1 MFGWIAD
8 LAPYWW
14 VPLGLWVLSWGLIPA
29 ALLSRSAQPSGK
41 VAWILAIL
49 GLPVLGGLLYLVFSA
64 GPEERYSAAKRKAA
78 DELVDRLPDPDEE
91 DPGDAPEALRTVW
104 DLAGELAGHP
114 AAGGNA
120 VRAMPDAAAAIHRV
134 IAAIDGAENS
144 VSILFYTFRS
154 DACGTAVRD
163 ALARAAG
170 RGVAVRFMYDRFG
183 SLGLTRSFLKPL
195 TDAGGRAEPFQPRG
209 NGLLD
214 RLRLNLRNHRKIVVI
229 DGAVGF
235 TGGVNVGDEYLSKDP
250 GTAPWRDTFAEVR
263 GPAAGRLQ
271 RVFAQDWLFLTGE
284 ALTDR
289 GLYHGSGDRP
299 EPHGDD
305 WLNGVTLRVLDD
317 GPDRRDRAHECV
329 YAAALHAAR
338 RRVDLSTGY
347 FVPTTTIV
355 RALQCAARRGVR
367 VRVLHGGPGSPLATR
382 LAARWQLRRPVRRGR
397 RDLRAD
403 PRHAAREDADGRR
416 PADGPRQPELRL
428 PEFPTEL
435 RGVARLARRRARGG
449 AGRSV
454 RRRPVA
460 GDANRPARLAG
471 PAAPA
476 TAQRSGGEPVRPGA
490 VKAAPFVARSAK
502 RSFANPRR
510 FAAGRNFASHY
521 ERVAVTPPP

>member
-91 DPGDAPEALRTVW
+91 DPGDAPEALRAVW

-120 VRAMPDAAAAIHRV
+120 VRAMPDAAAAIGRM
-134 IAAIDGAENS
+134 IAAIDGAESS

-163 ALARAAG
+163 ALVRAAG

-195 TDAGGRAEPFQPRG
+195 TEAGGRAEPFQPRG

-235 TGGVNVGDEYLSKDP
+235 TGGVNVGDEYLSEDP

-284 ALTDR
+284 ALTDH
-289 GLYHGSGDRP
+289 GLYHGPDEAPAPPGN
-299 EPHGDD
+299 D

-329 YAAALHAAR
+329 FAAALHAAR
-338 RRVDLSTGY
+338 RQVDLSTGY

-382 LAARWQLRRPVRRGR
+382 LAARWSYGDLFDAGVEIYERTRGTLHAKTLTVDDR
-397 RDLRAD
+397 LTVLGSPNCDCRSFRLNFEVSLVSLDAGLAAVLAAQFDGDLSL
-403 PRHAAREDADGRR
+403 AARIDPHGWPDR
-416 PADGPRQPELRL
+416 PLPQRL
-428 PEFPTEL
+428 TEAAASL
-435 RGVARLARRRARGG
+435 FA
-449 AGRSV
+449 
-454 RRRPVA
+454 PV
-460 GDANRPARLAG
+460 L
-471 PAAPA
+471 
-476 TAQRSGGEPVRPGA
+476 
-490 VKAAPFVARSAK
+490 
-502 RSFANPRR
+502 
-510 FAAGRNFASHY
+510 
-521 ERVAVTPPP
+521 